1 VKHSRF
7 FDRDQGNSDFAG
19 RCFRA
24 AAAQDPTP
32 VFAASSLHHVGLPAT
47 TSLNTTLEFD
57 YALEDETR
65 GFRQTN

>member
-1 VKHSRF
+1 LLDDAS
-7 FDRDQGNSDFAG
+7 APL
-19 RCFRA
+19 
-24 AAAQDPTP
+24 AAQDPTP